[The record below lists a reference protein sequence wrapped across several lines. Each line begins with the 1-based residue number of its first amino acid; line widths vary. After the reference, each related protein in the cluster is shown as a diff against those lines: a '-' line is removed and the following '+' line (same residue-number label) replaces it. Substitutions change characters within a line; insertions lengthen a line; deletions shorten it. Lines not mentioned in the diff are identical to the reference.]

1 MNKVAFRPL
10 LLRRI
15 LSKIRNGFWV
25 KGELNRFGV
34 GQSMSPIV
42 EICL

>member
-1 MNKVAFRPL
+1 MNKVASKHQ
-10 LLRRI
+10 LLRRT
-15 LSKIRNGFWV
+15 LSKIQNGFWV
-25 KGELNRFGV
+25 NGELNRFEV